1 MSKQKRKYVFWLTGI
16 GLLAVFLY
24 FTTLSKAD
32 NIATFHADNSR
43 LEAQIQS
50 VYNLNLQGANEED
63 VEVYLSTITTKARE
77 ETGEVMTQFFK
88 DYDVKHNLLDFVI
101 TQIDPD
107 AVVAKTRQ
115 KTVGESVLEEETYRN
130 HIATV
135 LVVFKE
141 EEGEWRINESSI
153 TDIEFIP

>member
-1 MSKQKRKYVFWLTGI
+1 MSKQIRKYIIWLVGI
-16 GLLAVFLY
+16 GLLVVFLY
-24 FTTLSKAD
+24 LTTIIKAD
-32 NIATFHADNSR
+32 STTTSQADSSR

-50 VYNLNLQGANEED
+50 IYNYNLKGVNEED
-63 VEVYLSTITTKARE
+63 VEVYLSTITSKERE
-77 ETGEVMTQFFK
+77 ETGEVMTQFFE
-88 DYDVKHNLLDFVI
+88 DFDVKQELLEFEI

-107 AVVAKTRQ
+107 AIVAKARQ
-115 KTVGESVLEEETYRN
+115 KAVGESILEEENYRN